1 MKILAICG
9 SLRKASYNRSLLKV
23 AAEVAPAGMEV
34 ELAGIEGVPVFSEDL
49 EKEGM
54 PEAVAELRLKGKA
67 ADGILFG
74 CPEYNYGIAGPLKN
88 ALDWLSRAHGEPRTP
103 FIGRPVAILGASMS
117 LIGTAR
123 AQAQLRQSLQA
134 CGALTMPS
142 PEVYVIRAQDK
153 FDAEG
158 QLTDKPTRDAVAKL
172 MAGFGAWIAKLKG

>member
-1 MKILAICG
+1 VKVLAICG
-9 SLRKASYNRSLLKV
+9 SLRKGSYNRSLLR
-23 AAEVAPAGMEV
+23 AAAGLAPSGMEV
-34 ELAGIEGVPVFSEDL
+34 EIVGIEGVPVFSQDL

-88 ALDWLSRAHGEPRTP
+88 AFDWLSRDHGEPKTP
-103 FIGRPVAILGASMS
+103 FVGRPVAMMGASLSMM
-117 LIGTAR
+117 GTAR
-123 AQAQLRQSLQA
+123 AQLQLRQSLQA

-142 PEVYVIRAQDK
+142 PEVYVMRAQDK

-158 QLTDKPTRDAVAKL
+158 LLIDKPTHDAVAKL
-172 MAGFGAWIAKLKG
+172 MTAFDAWIAKLKG

>member
-1 MKILAICG
+1 MKVLAICG
-9 SLRKASYNRSLLKV
+9 SLRAASYNRSLLRT
-23 AAEVAPAGMEV
+23 AAELAPAGMEV
-34 ELAGIEGVPVFSEDL
+34 EMAEIRGIPVFDEDL

-54 PEAVAELRLKGKA
+54 PEAVAELRLRAKA
-67 ADGILFG
+67 ADGLLIG

-88 ALDWLSRAHGEPRTP
+88 AVDWLSRPHGEPRTP
-103 FIGRPVAILGASMS
+103 FINRPVAILGASMS

-123 AQAQLRQSLQA
+123 AQAQLRQTLQG

-158 QLTDKPTRDAVAKL
+158 KLTDQQTRDAVGRL
-172 MAGFGAWIAKLKG
+172 MAAFGTWIARLKG